1 MADIGLPKARL
12 WVSAGLIAQ
21 GAAMDHNGLNS
32 MIAFLVV
39 AEERSFTKAAARLGL
54 AQSTLSH
61 TVKKLEGQLGIPLL
75 NRTTR
80 HVTPTEAGERLRQV
94 LAPRIADIEAEIASL
109 MASRDKPAGT
119 IRMTL
124 SAHALERH
132 IWPKLQP
139 ILRNY
144 PDLRVEF
151 NVESALQN
159 IVEEGF
165 DCGVRLGE
173 AVQKDMVAVRVSPD
187 WRLVAVAA
195 PDYFAAHAAPVH
207 PTDLTTHCCINM
219 RHTAGGDVYVW
230 EFAKDNQTLR
240 VRVDG
245 QLTFS
250 GSSSLLDAV
259 LDGYGIAYVPE
270 DMVVGHLEDGRLLQV
285 LTDWSPTFDG
295 YYLYYPGRRQHL
307 AAFRVLVEAL
317 RYRGRPG
324 LFLSD
329 TMPISPA

>member
-1 MADIGLPKARL
+1 
-12 WVSAGLIAQ
+12 
-21 GAAMDHNGLNS
+21 MDHNGLNS

-39 AEERSFTKAAARLGL
+39 AEEKSFTKAAARLGL

-94 LAPRIADIEAEIASL
+94 LAPRIADIETEIASL
-109 MASRDKPAGT
+109 MEFRDKPGGT

-124 SAHALERH
+124 SAHALDGH
-132 IWPKLQP
+132 VWPKLKAV
-139 ILRNY
+139 LRDY

-151 NVESALQN
+151 NVDAALQN

-173 AVQKDMVAVRVSPD
+173 AVQKDMVAVRISPD

-195 PDYFAAHAAPVH
+195 PEYFAAHAAPAH
-207 PTDLTTHCCINM
+207 PTDLTQHQCINM
-219 RHTAGGDVYVW
+219 RHSAGGDVYVW
-230 EFAKDNQTLR
+230 EFSKHDQNLR
-240 VRVDG
+240 ARVDG

-259 LDGYGIAYVPE
+259 LSGYGIAYLPE
-270 DMVVGHLEDGRLLQV
+270 DMVAEHIRDRRLVQALD
-285 LTDWSPTFDG
+285 DWSPTFEG
-295 YYLYYPGRRQHL
+295 YFLYYPGRRQHL
-307 AAFRVLVEAL
+307 AAFRVLVDAL
-317 RYRGRPG
+317 RHR
-324 LFLSD
+324 
-329 TMPISPA
+329 SP

>member
-1 MADIGLPKARL
+1 
-12 WVSAGLIAQ
+12 
-21 GAAMDHNGLNS
+21 MDHNGLNS
-32 MIAFLVV
+32 MIVFLVV
-39 AEERSFTKAAARLGL
+39 ADEKSFTKAAARLGL

-94 LAPRIADIEAEIASL
+94 LAPRIADIEAEIAAL
-109 MASRDKPAGT
+109 MAFRDKPAGT

-124 SAHALERH
+124 SSHALEGH
-132 IWPKLQP
+132 VWPKLKP
-139 ILRNY
+139 VLRDY
-144 PDLRVEF
+144 PDLHVEF
-151 NVESALQN
+151 NVESAMQN

-173 AVQKDMVAVRVSPD
+173 AVQKDMVAVRISPD

-195 PDYFAAHAAPVH
+195 PAYFAAHAAPVH
-207 PTDLTTHCCINM
+207 PTDLTQHSCINM
-219 RHTAGGDVYVW
+219 RHSARGDVYQW
-230 EFAKDNQTLR
+230 EFAKGGQNLR

-259 LDGYGIAYVPE
+259 LGGYGVAYVPE
-270 DMVVGHLEDGRLLQV
+270 DIAEGHIHAGRLVQV
-285 LTDWSPTFDG
+285 LDDWSPMFEG
-295 YYLYYPGRRQHL
+295 YFLYYPSRRQHL
-307 AAFRVLVEAL
+307 PAFRVLVDAL
-317 RYRGRPG
+317 RHRRG
-324 LFLSD
+324 
-329 TMPISPA
+329 